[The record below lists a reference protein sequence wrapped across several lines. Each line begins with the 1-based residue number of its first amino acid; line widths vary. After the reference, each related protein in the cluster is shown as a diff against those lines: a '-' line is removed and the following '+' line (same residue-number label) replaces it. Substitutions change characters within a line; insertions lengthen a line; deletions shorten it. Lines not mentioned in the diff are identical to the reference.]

1 MARRI
6 SRRDSGSNGCL
17 GSSHRAPSRGGH
29 RSVLRQ
35 PFADDVA
42 VGHHPD
48 QPVVLSNRNGTYIM
62 LTHQFCEFGNRGV
75 RTNPIDSLAHHVFD
89 FHDPPPLLDFAHS
102 VKSNPGS
109 LDASDYTTDRALL
122 GLSPLATAAVPPLAP
137 PRSSRPKFPTG
148 DGVR

>member
-1 MARRI
+1 LLASKLSSASPLQTI
-6 SRRDSGSNGCL
+6 SRSVTMPIRRSFSPIGM
-17 GSSHRAPSRGGH
+17 APMSC
-29 RSVLRQ
+29 S
-35 PFADDVA
+35 
-42 VGHHPD
+42 
-48 QPVVLSNRNGTYIM
+48 
-62 LTHQFCEFGNRGV
+62 
-75 RTNPIDSLAHHVFD
+75 NPIDSFVHHVFD

-122 GLSPLATAAVPPLAP
+122 GLSAATAAVPPLAP